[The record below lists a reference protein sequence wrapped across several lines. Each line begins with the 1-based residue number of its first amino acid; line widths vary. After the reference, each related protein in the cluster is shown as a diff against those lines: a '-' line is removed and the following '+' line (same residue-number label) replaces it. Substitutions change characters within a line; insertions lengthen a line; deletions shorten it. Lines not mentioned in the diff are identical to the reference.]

1 MFLDT
6 SWYVCMPIGRLHSNL
21 GYLVSTWD
29 LTWHFITSWFCTPWH
44 TGTPQIKLPMK
55 SLLQHTLILH
65 TCTQDLNKK
74 LLRDN
79 GRCNAAKKLAH
90 VLAVSYKLISL
101 VQACQVRSVNDF
113 SHRHKLQQF
122 EVGLKGAACFKIFQV
137 TLNSILAS
145 FKCQM
150 CLPSSSVLSALLPVL
165 LLYSFCLFY
174 FEFEGNFWVQIP
186 GGLYLEGR
194 FIGKYFASLGHS

>member
-1 MFLDT
+1 
-6 SWYVCMPIGRLHSNL
+6 
-21 GYLVSTWD
+21 
-29 LTWHFITSWFCTPWH
+29 
-44 TGTPQIKLPMK
+44 MK

-79 GRCNAAKKLAH
+79 GRYNAAKKKLAR

-101 VQACQVRSVNDF
+101 VQARQVRSVNDF

-150 CLPSSSVLSALLPVL
+150 CLLSSSVLSALLPVL

-174 FEFEGNFWVQIP
+174 FEFEYKSP
-186 GGLYLEGR
+186 GGCIWRGDLLESILRVWGAHNFLEGLHKVSR
-194 FIGKYFASLGHS
+194 HSLIIRSTLILDRSLYFIS